1 MIISVN
7 LFVFSNFLTKKM
19 YFGHKTKG
27 FFFSFLWIVFLNVTE
42 SGIWGGGED
51 QCKV

>member
-19 YFGHKTKG
+19 YFAHKTKRV
-27 FFFSFLWIVFLNVTE
+27 FSSFLWIVFLNVTE
-42 SGIWGGGED
+42 NGVWGGGED